1 MQFRCPVVG
10 NCDRGKGETLTL
22 RRSQNK
28 KIACYLKSGRS
39 LTQQDAIE
47 KFGIYRLSAR
57 IFDLRDHGMNIQT
70 IMQEKE
76 IIDVETGDKLITRY
90 AEYKLCQ

>member
-1 MQFRCPVVG
+1 M
-10 NCDRGKGETLTL
+10 TL

-28 KIACYLKSGRS
+28 KIASYLKSGRT

-57 IFDLRDHGMNIQT
+57 IFDLREHGMDIRT
-70 IMQEKE
+70 IMHEKE
-76 IIDVETGDKLITRY
+76 IIDAETGDKLITRY
-90 AEYKLCQ
+90 AEYKL